1 MKKYIQLLICSLMM
15 TSFMIQPTI
24 IEAKDIEQQNDADA
38 QDYSAKSD
46 KGDDISS
53 NINSSYIGYSHIDSS
68 HIDSSH
74 IDSSHAGNDHLNEI
88 RRNMSQEKEQ
98 MAGRLTGR
106 ISSRTI
112 SAMMS
117 VPRELFVPADQRRQA
132 YDNTPLPIGFGQTI
146 SSPDIVAK
154 MCDLLDLQE
163 GMSVLDIGGGSG
175 YHAAVIAN
183 LVGPKGQVCSIERIH
198 EIAVQ
203 EKENLKRAGVTN
215 VIVIEGDG
223 SLGLPKYAPYDR
235 INAAACA
242 PQIPEALKQ
251 QLKIGGKMI
260 LPVGGIVQA
269 LCLVTRTGEN
279 SYAIDDKKRVAF
291 VPLIGERGFKEEVL
305 K

>member
-1 MKKYIQLLICSLMM
+1 MNNMGKYIKLLICSLMIA
-15 TSFMIQPTI
+15 SFMIQSII
-24 IEAKDIEQQNDADA
+24 IEAMAKDIELQNNANS
-38 QDYSAKSD
+38 QNYIAKSAN
-46 KGDDISS
+46 SS
-53 NINSSYIGYSHIDSS
+53 NISPYAS
-68 HIDSSH
+68 
-74 IDSSHAGNDHLNEI
+74 NDLSNEI
-88 RRNMSQEKEQ
+88 RKNMSQEREQ
-98 MAGRLTGR
+98 MIGRLMGR
-106 ISSRTI
+106 ISNRTI

-117 VPRELFVPADQRRQA
+117 VPRELFVPADQRPQA
-132 YDNTPLPIGFGQTI
+132 YDDTPLPIGFGQTI
-146 SSPDIVAK
+146 SSPDIVAE

-175 YHAAVIAN
+175 YHAAVMADM
-183 LVGPKGQVCSIERIH
+183 VGPKGQVYSIERIH

-203 EKENLKRAGVTN
+203 EKENLKQAGVTN
-215 VIVIEGDG
+215 VMVIEGDG

-269 LCLVTRTGEN
+269 LCLVTKTGEN
-279 SYAIDDKKRVAF
+279 SYVIDDKKRVAF
-291 VPLIGERGFKEEVL
+291 VPLIGDYGFKEEVL

>member
-1 MKKYIQLLICSLMM
+1 M

-24 IEAKDIEQQNDADA
+24 IEAKDIEQQNNADA
-38 QDYSAKSD
+38 PDYSAKSD

-53 NINSSYIGYSHIDSS
+53 NINSSYIGSS

-74 IDSSHAGNDHLNEI
+74 IDSPHAGNDHLNEI

-98 MAGRLTGR
+98 MVGRLTGR
-106 ISSRTI
+106 ISNRTI
-112 SAMMS
+112 SAMMN
-117 VPRELFVPADQRRQA
+117 VPRELFVPADQRPQA

-183 LVGPKGQVCSIERIH
+183 LVGPKGQVYSIERIH
-198 EIAVQ
+198 ELAVR
-203 EKENLKRAGVTN
+203 EKENLKEAGVTN

-242 PQIPEALKQ
+242 QQIPGALKQ

-269 LCLVTRTGEN
+269 LSLVTKTGEN
-279 SYAIDDKKRVAF
+279 SYVIDDKKRVAF
-291 VPLIGERGFKEEVL
+291 VPLIVDSGFKEGAP